1 MNALSGWS
9 DLFCTYKVI
18 FSIPWPKYI
27 DYLRQV
33 FPQFSDSKLK
43 EDIFNL
49 VTNYKIA
56 RRYPF
61 YRKAHHARP
70 QELGIHLYCS
80 NYKLVNELL
89 VLNRLVTECDK
100 KFIPFHFSRIW
111 TQSAM
116 IRVKDSI
123 NVMEFCGF

>member
-61 YRKAHHARP
+61 YRKAPRKTSGAWNSFV
-70 QELGIHLYCS
+70 LF
-80 NYKLVNELL
+80 KLQ
-89 VLNRLVTECDK
+89 T
-100 KFIPFHFSRIW
+100 S
-111 TQSAM
+111 
-116 IRVKDSI
+116 
-123 NVMEFCGF
+123 